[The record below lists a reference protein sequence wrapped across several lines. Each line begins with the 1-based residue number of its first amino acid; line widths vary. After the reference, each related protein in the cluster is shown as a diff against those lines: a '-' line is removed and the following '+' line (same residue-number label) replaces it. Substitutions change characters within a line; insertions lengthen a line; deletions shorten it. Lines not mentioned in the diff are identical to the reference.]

1 MKKILNILL
10 PVITLLP
17 TVAYADVAVPPVP
30 GSEVTNN
37 SVVYYA
43 VGGGVALVI
52 IACVVAIGVVG
63 SVGVGTLGTL

>member
-37 SVVYYA
+37 PVVYYA

-52 IACVVAIGVVG
+52 IAIVVIVVI
-63 SVGVGTLGTL
+63 LKKKKNK